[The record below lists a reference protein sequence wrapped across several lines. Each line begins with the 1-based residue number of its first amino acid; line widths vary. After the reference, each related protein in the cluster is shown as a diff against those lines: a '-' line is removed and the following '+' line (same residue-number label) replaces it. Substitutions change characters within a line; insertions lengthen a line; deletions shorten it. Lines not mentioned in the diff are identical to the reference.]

1 MAKSTDLEELNKGK
15 QEGSR

>member
-1 MAKSTDLEELNKGK
+1 MAKLPDLEELNKGK